1 MNSLI
6 IAAGKGKRIKEF
18 TKKIPKSLI
27 KINNKTI
34 LKRQID
40 FMKKN
45 KIKKISIVKGFR
57 ANKIKYKSIK
67 YFYNLKY
74 KKNEQLDSFFCA
86 KEFFNEDTIV
96 SFSDIIYDEEILKKI
111 IKTKNAFTIAI
122 QRDWKQ
128 KYKKR
133 FDHPMS
139 EADKVIVK
147 KNKITQ
153 IGKKISINKT
163 NGEFL
168 GIFKISK
175 NMCKTLIKEYEE
187 LRKYKN
193 TSKFQIHHFFQY
205 LINKNIII
213 KPTYVFGKYME
224 IDTLNDFNI
233 AKKIFHEI

>member
-96 SFSDIIYDEEILKKI
+96 SFSDIIYDEEILKKM

>member
-6 IAAGKGKRIKEF
+6 IAAGEGKRIKEF

-86 KEFFNEDTIV
+86 KKFFDEDIIV
-96 SFSDIIYDEEILKKI
+96 TFSDIIYDEKILKKI
-111 IKTKNAFTIAI
+111 IKIKNAFTIAI
-122 QRDWKQ
+122 QRNWKS
-128 KYKKR
+128 KYKNR
-133 FDHPMS
+133 FDHPMF
-139 EADKVIVK
+139 EADKVVIK
-147 KNKITQ
+147 NNKITK
-153 IGKKISINKT
+153 IGKKISINKA

-168 GIFKISK
+168 GIFKVSK
-175 NMCKTLIKEYEE
+175 NMWKTLIKEYKE
-187 LRKYKN
+187 LRKSQN
-193 TSKFQIHHFFQY
+193 TSKLQIHHFFQY
-205 LINKNIII
+205 LINKKIII
-213 KPTYVFGKYME
+213 KPTYVLGKFME
-224 IDTLNDFNI
+224 IDTYNDFNI